1 MEKKYVMALDQ
12 GTTSSRAIL
21 FNKKGEIVKIAQ
33 KEFNQIYPKA
43 GWVEHDPMEI
53 WGSQS
58 GVMREVIETAGIRPE
73 EIASIGITNQRET
86 TVVWSRYTGK
96 PIYNAIV
103 WQCRRTSE
111 ICDELKNK
119 GLEESIKEKTGLLI
133 DAYFSATKVKW
144 ILDNVEGAREKAEQG
159 ELLFGTIDTWLIWNL
174 TRGKVH
180 VTDYSNASRTMM
192 YNINDLEWDEDI
204 LRELDIPISMLPL
217 VKPSSYV
224 YGHTDERM
232 LSGAKIPIAGCAGDQ
247 QAALF
252 GQNCVEEGTAKN
264 TYGTGCF
271 LLMNTGSN
279 IVKSKHGLLTTIAW
293 GVDGKVTYA
302 LEGSIFIG
310 GASVQWLRDELKII
324 ESAKDSEM
332 YANRVEDT
340 NGVYVVPAFTGLGA
354 PYWDMYARGSILGL
368 TRGAKKEH
376 IVRATLESIAYQTKD
391 VLEAMQNDSKLK
403 LKSLKVDGG
412 ASNNNFLMQFQS
424 DILNVDIDRPK
435 IVETTALGAAYLAGL
450 SVGFYIGRNEITSK
464 WSVEKEFNP
473 NMSEEKRCKLYKGW
487 KKAVSRTLSWEKEDE
502 LDI

>member
-487 KKAVSRTLSWEKEDE
+487 KKLYRE
-502 LDI
+502 L

>member
-473 NMSEEKRCKLYKGW
+473 NM
-487 KKAVSRTLSWEKEDE
+487 
-502 LDI
+502 

>member
-435 IVETTALGAAYLAGL
+435 N
-450 SVGFYIGRNEITSK
+450 SRNYSFRSCLFSRVVCWI
-464 WSVEKEFNP
+464 
-473 NMSEEKRCKLYKGW
+473 LYW
-487 KKAVSRTLSWEKEDE
+487 KK
-502 LDI
+502 

>member
-1 MEKKYVMALDQ
+1 MEKKYIMALDQ

-111 ICDELKNK
+111 ICDELKDK

-144 ILDNVEGAREKAEQG
+144 ILDNIEGAREKAEQG

-204 LRELDIPISMLPL
+204 LRELNIPISMLPL

-368 TRGAKKEH
+368 TRGAKKN
-376 IVRATLESIAYQTKD
+376 I
-391 VLEAMQNDSKLK
+391 
-403 LKSLKVDGG
+403 
-412 ASNNNFLMQFQS
+412 
-424 DILNVDIDRPK
+424 
-435 IVETTALGAAYLAGL
+435 
-450 SVGFYIGRNEITSK
+450 
-464 WSVEKEFNP
+464 
-473 NMSEEKRCKLYKGW
+473 
-487 KKAVSRTLSWEKEDE
+487 
-502 LDI
+502 

>member
-204 LRELDIPISMLPL
+204 LRELNIPISMLPL

-376 IVRATLESIAYQTKD
+376 IVRATLE
-391 VLEAMQNDSKLK
+391 
-403 LKSLKVDGG
+403 
-412 ASNNNFLMQFQS
+412 
-424 DILNVDIDRPK
+424 
-435 IVETTALGAAYLAGL
+435 
-450 SVGFYIGRNEITSK
+450 
-464 WSVEKEFNP
+464 
-473 NMSEEKRCKLYKGW
+473 
-487 KKAVSRTLSWEKEDE
+487 
-502 LDI
+502 